1 MNDRMCAINRN
12 SRMGNIY
19 FCFLAHYSLQH
30 SSHLFHLQRPRISS
44 SGYLT
49 LFAGHS
55 SSWPPNSGHVN
66 SGKRQ
71 RGGIQWTQLAL
82 QLFIPDN
89 NNITR
94 KQHETKE
101 ELFITSSVKDLRL
114 CKQPNHLYIYFKPP
128 SYRMWNYIFPYSANL
143 IANYFIR
150 IYINPRILKL
160 VPFIRFD
167 GSSFLICVQRQ
178 RLKKVLMNSNEI
190 LFAIAI

>member
-55 SSWPPNSGHVN
+55 SSWPLNSGHVN

-71 RGGIQWTQLAL
+71 QGGIQWTQLAL
-82 QLFIPDN
+82 QLFIPDNN

-114 CKQPNHLYIYFKPP
+114 CKPSNHLYNYFEPP
-128 SYRMWNYIFPYSANL
+128 SYLILEFYISLQCNFNCQLFYPN
-143 IANYFIR
+143 
-150 IYINPRILKL
+150 IY
-160 VPFIRFD
+160 
-167 GSSFLICVQRQ
+167 
-178 RLKKVLMNSNEI
+178 
-190 LFAIAI
+190 